1 MSVFVPTIVCH
12 EILNSAPCALQ
23 QDLVVNPSCFT
34 SLHLLTPNSPY
45 FPGNTPPPWQPHV
58 CEL

>member
-1 MSVFVPTIVCH
+1 MRVFIPVIVCH

-34 SLHLLTPNSPY
+34 SSHLLTPNSPY
-45 FPGNTPPPWQPHV
+45 FPGNTPHPWQPHV